1 MQPFINLCTKNPAF
15 AISAMILGGGIV
27 LFIQAMIII
36 AKQCKYNV
44 KASGHLL
51 SGIFDGL
58 MGREYKPEPE
68 KFITV
73 NRSKDRNVDFY
84 VRTNKGVIPITVS
97 HDSSKVMINPWCL
110 PVYQGESRTA
120 IVYYRDGLNDF
131 AAIEE
136 AVKKILK

>member
-15 AISAMILGGGIV
+15 AISAMILGGGLV
-27 LFIQAMIII
+27 LFVQAMIII

-44 KASGHLL
+44 KASGHLW

-68 KFITV
+68 RFITV